1 MLFILNS
8 PFSHCPYKAL
18 LTPPKFCITVV
29 PREIEDN
36 VYSVYAK
43 IWVACI
49 TDALYEPSE
58 ANAAFCAKRETRRGE
73 KDKAPAFRL
82 FPNVPEIKEKQKK
95 CLNLLLK
102 RKDVLGLLPTR
113 LEKSLTHKL
122 VTLEFV

>member
-1 MLFILNS
+1 MPIQSVVNTTEILHNS
-8 PFSHCPYKAL
+8 R
-18 LTPPKFCITVV
+18 PKRNRRQCL
-29 PREIEDN
+29 RG
-36 VYSVYAK
+36 VYAK
-43 IWVACI
+43 IRVACI

-73 KDKAPAFRL
+73 KNKAPAFRL

-113 LEKSLTHKL
+113 LEKSLIY
-122 VTLEFV
+122 